1 MVARRSND
9 YCRLWV
15 SKDFQKMM
23 KLKATQEGKSI
34 FEYSK
39 ELSRK
44 QEEEQKK
51 NGFKLGF

>member
-1 MVARRSND
+1 MIKKRSND

-23 KLKATQEGKSI
+23 KVNATKEGKSI

-39 ELSRK
+39 ELSKK
-44 QEEEQKK
+44 QDEEQKK